1 MAYLVQLWR
10 LVWWI
15 LKLPMRA
22 LMIWTYLV
30 AVTFKGERP
39 ARRRVVVRRM
49 NDCPWS
55 TLKGARHILAQA
67 GVDVV
72 YMQGKPQGD
81 IPVDHV
87 PRPLPHWLSKTFR
100 YCVTTGSDWKDLL
113 FPTEIKLW
121 TATSLERSR
130 GVHIGLSGYVLIAAL
145 SPPATLAHELGHAA
159 GLLHRSDPDNLL
171 EPGRPD
177 GAELTEWQ
185 RAVIWSM

>member
-10 LVWWI
+10 LVWWM
-15 LKLPMRA
+15 LKLPMRGV
-22 LMIWTYLV
+22 MIWLYLG
-30 AVTFKGERP
+30 ALTFTGKQP
-39 ARRRVVVRRM
+39 ARRRIVVRTM
-49 NDCPWS
+49 NDCPWPA
-55 TLKGARHILAQA
+55 LKGAREILAQA

-72 YMQGKPQGD
+72 YMKGRARGD

-100 YCVTTGSDWKDLL
+100 YCVMTGSDWTDLL

-121 TATSLERSR
+121 TVTTLERSR
-130 GVHIGLSGYVLIAAL
+130 GLHIGLSGYVLIAAL
-145 SPPATLAHELGHAA
+145 SPPVTLAHEIGHAA
-159 GLLHRSDPDNLL
+159 GLLHRSDPENLL

-177 GAELTEWQ
+177 GSTLTNWQ